1 MTMSPLDRP
10 PGLDALFDLTFTRFV
25 TISVVRIIY
34 LLGMLLLAVLW
45 LIMVVAGFMQGVLAG
60 LVGIIVATIIAAIY
74 LLMMRV
80 WLEVIVV
87 LFRIGENTTAMARSM
102 GVGPPTG
109 GFPVMPTQ
117 PMPSAPV

>member
-45 LIMVVAGFMQGVLAG
+45 LIMVVAGFMQGCWPAWWG
-60 LVGIIVATIIAAIY
+60 SSS
-74 LLMMRV
+74 R
-80 WLEVIVV
+80 
-87 LFRIGENTTAMARSM
+87 RSSR
-102 GVGPPTG
+102 
-109 GFPVMPTQ
+109 
-117 PMPSAPV
+117 PSTCS

>member
-1 MTMSPLDRP
+1 
-10 PGLDALFDLTFTRFV
+10 
-25 TISVVRIIY
+25 
-34 LLGMLLLAVLW
+34 
-45 LIMVVAGFMQGVLAG
+45 VLAG